1 MVPTKAQKIGATM
14 LIAGTAIGAGM
25 LGMPIVSGVCGY
37 YLSICLILFCF
48 LLMLANLFLLLEATL
63 YCKDP
68 YANIISLAREHLGK
82 IWSIICWVCFMLL
95 LYAVVA
101 SYINAGADLMTQ
113 MLDPYKKLN
122 IETCMFIFSI
132 IFGTIVLL
140 GVSSIDKMN
149 RVLMVGLIV
158 TFFMIVGLMTPF
170 LSMENLSVS
179 GQLKYVP
186 NAFPIIAA
194 AFTSHLVLPSV
205 RAYIQNTE
213 SLKRILMI
221 GSLIPLVLYILWQ
234 TAVIGISEKSGPYS
248 LIGFATT
255 RSPIGDFLDFL
266 IVKHHLFMI
275 GTITELFFLFAITT
289 SFLGVLLSLND
300 FLADGLK
307 IIEKTFKVRCM
318 LLALSMVPPLFFAIF
333 SHSAFTLTLNFAGLF
348 IAILYCIIPALVV
361 IKNRLHHHT
370 VEFTLPGGWPAIGLI
385 LIFGIMFAILSLM
398 SSQGWLPHP

>member
-48 LLMLANLFLLLEATL
+48 FLMLANLFLLLEATL

-68 YANIISLAREHLGK
+68 YANIISLAREHLGTV
-82 IWSIICWVCFMLL
+82 WSVICWVCFMLL

-113 MLDPYKKLN
+113 MLEPYKTIN
-122 IETCMFIFSI
+122 IETCMLIFSV
-132 IFGTIVLL
+132 IFGAIVLL

-149 RVLMVGLIV
+149 RILMVGLIV
-158 TFFMIVGLMTPF
+158 TFVMIVGLMTPF
-170 LSMENLSVS
+170 LSLKKLSVP

-205 RAYIQNTE
+205 RAYIQNTK
-213 SLKRILMI
+213 SLKRVLMI
-221 GSLIPLVLYILWQ
+221 GSLIPLVLYLMWQ
-234 TAVIGISEKSGPYS
+234 TAVVGIAETSGQYS

-266 IVKHHLFMI
+266 IIKHHLYTI

-300 FLADGLK
+300 FLADGLN
-307 IIEKTFKVRCM
+307 ITDKTFKTRCM
-318 LLALSMVPPLFFAIF
+318 LLSLSLIPPLFFAIF
-333 SHSAFTLTLNFAGLF
+333 SQSAFTLTLNFAGLF

-361 IKNRLHHHT
+361 IKNRLRGNSA
-370 VEFTLPGGWPAIGLI
+370 EFILPGGWPAITII
-385 LIFGIMFAILSLM
+385 LVFGILFALLSLM

>member
-1 MVPTKAQKIGATM
+1 MTPTKAQKVGATM

-37 YLSICLILFCF
+37 FLSICLILFCF
-48 LLMLANLFLLLEATL
+48 VLMLANLFLLLEATL

-68 YANIISLAREHLGK
+68 YANIISLSREHLGP
-82 IWSIICWVCFMLL
+82 IWSAICWICFMLL
-95 LYAVVA
+95 LYAVIA
-101 SYINAGADLMTQ
+101 SYINAGADLMSE
-113 MLDPYKKLN
+113 MLEFTFPLS

-132 IFGTIVLL
+132 IFGTIVLF

-149 RVLMVGLIV
+149 RILMLGLIV
-158 TFFMIVGLMTPF
+158 TFIMIVGLMTPF
-170 LSMENLSVS
+170 LSLKKLSLS
-179 GQLKYVP
+179 GQIKYVP

-205 RAYIQNTE
+205 RAYIQNTR
-213 SLKRILMI
+213 SLKRILLI
-221 GSLIPLVLYILWQ
+221 GSLIPLILYIMWQ
-234 TAVIGISEKSGPYS
+234 TAVIGIAEVKGQYS
-248 LIGFATT
+248 LLGFATT

-266 IVKHHLFMI
+266 IIKHRLYMI

-300 FLADGLK
+300 FLADGFK
-307 IIEKTFKVRCM
+307 ITEKTFKIRLT
-318 LLALSMVPPLFFAIF
+318 LLSLSIVPPLLFAIF
-333 SHSAFTLTLNFAGLF
+333 SQSAFTLTLNFAGLF

-361 IKNRLHHHT
+361 IKNRMANNT
-370 VEFTLPGGWPAIGLI
+370 AEFILPGGWPVVSVVLM
-385 LIFGIMFAILSLM
+385 FGILFAILSLM

>member
-1 MVPTKAQKIGATM
+1 MIPSKAQKVGATM

-37 YLSICLILFCF
+37 FASICLILFSF

-68 YANIISLAREHLGK
+68 YANIISLAREHLGTV
-82 IWSIICWVCFMLL
+82 WSIICWTCFMLL

-113 MLDPYKKLN
+113 MLEATFPME
-122 IETCMFIFSI
+122 IEACMLIFSA
-132 IFGTIVLL
+132 IFGSIILL

-158 TFFMIVGLMTPF
+158 TFILIIALMTPF
-170 LSMENLSVS
+170 LSLKKLSMH
-179 GQLKYVP
+179 GQLKYIP

-213 SLKRILMI
+213 SLKKILLI
-221 GSLIPLVLYILWQ
+221 GSLIPLILYIMWQ
-234 TAVIGISEKSGPYS
+234 TAVVGIAEKTGAYS
-248 LIGFATT
+248 LMGFATT

-266 IVKHHLFMI
+266 IVKHQLYMI
-275 GTITELFFLFAITT
+275 GSVTELFFLFAITT

-300 FLADGLK
+300 FLADGLN
-307 IIEKTFKVRCM
+307 ITEKTMKVRFK
-318 LLALSMVPPLFFAIF
+318 LLALSIVPPLFFAIF
-333 SHSAFTLTLNFAGLF
+333 SQSAFTLTLNFAGLF

-361 IKNRLHHHT
+361 IKNRKNQNT
-370 VEFTLPGGWPAIGLI
+370 AEFILPGGWPAIAVI
-385 LIFGIMFAILSLM
+385 LFFGILFAFLSLM

>member
-1 MVPTKAQKIGATM
+1 MIPTKAQKAGATM

-37 YLSICLILFCF
+37 FMSIALILFCF
-48 LLMLANLFLLLEATL
+48 ILMLANLFLLLEATL

-68 YANIISLAREHLGK
+68 YANIISLAREHLGST
-82 IWSIICWVCFMLL
+82 WSVICWVCFMLL

-101 SYINAGADLMTQ
+101 SYINAGADLITE
-113 MLDPYKKLN
+113 MLASSISLS
-122 IETCMFIFSI
+122 IESCMLIFSV
-132 IFGTIVLL
+132 IFSTIVLF

-158 TFFMIVGLMTPF
+158 TFIMIVSLMTPF
-170 LSMENLSVS
+170 ISLKKLSVS
-179 GQLKYVP
+179 GQFKYLP

-205 RAYIQNTE
+205 RAYIQNTH
-213 SLKRILMI
+213 SLKRILLI
-221 GSLIPLVLYILWQ
+221 GSLIPLVLYIMWQ
-234 TAVIGISEKSGPYS
+234 TAVVGIAETSGQYS
-248 LIGFATT
+248 LMGFATT

-266 IVKHHLFMI
+266 IVEHHLYII
-275 GTITELFFLFAITT
+275 GTVTELFFLFAITT

-300 FLADGLK
+300 FLADGLN
-307 IIEKTFKVRCM
+307 IVEKTLKVKF
-318 LLALSMVPPLFFAIF
+318 LLLGLSIVPPLFFAIF
-333 SHSAFTLTLNFAGLF
+333 SQSAFTLTLNFAGLF

-361 IKNRLHHHT
+361 IKNRLNNNT
-370 VEFTLPGGWPAIGLI
+370 AEFVLPGGWPVIGII
-385 LIFGIMFAILSLM
+385 LLFGILFALLSLM